1 MPIIEDSAPLIYPK
15 TDYTI
20 VKYMDLTKFLS
31 LLQRKE
37 MFFCRQDKLE
47 DGFEGQ
53 TAKRNYEWRLKSL
66 QSLNESNFFDKKM
79 NEDEI
84 KLNISNHYEFERQLK
99 SITLIN
105 C

>member
-66 QSLNESNFFDKKM
+66 QSLNESNFFASIPMLLRDKRICLAI
-79 NEDEI
+79 D
-84 KLNISNHYEFERQLK
+84 ISKAKHLCNQK
-99 SITLIN
+99 
-105 C
+105 